1 MNRFEATW
9 LDQLRRRGDGVRDGR
24 VLVACSGG
32 GDSVALLVFLAAVR
46 KSLGLDLLVA
56 HADHGLRPESGEDA
70 GFVQQLC
77 RFLDLD
83 LAEVCL
89 RVRAHA
95 ASAGL
100 GLETAARDLRWA
112 WLRAEAAACGATW
125 IATGHSLDDHTETVL
140 LRLARGGGLG
150 ALTPLPA
157 VQGDRWSPLIEARR
171 QDLRDYLKQRGVPWR
186 EDTSNSEDFTA
197 RNRLRK
203 LLEPLRTEAPALD
216 AHLWETHQQAR
227 ELEEWRD
234 GVVRAWSPERWS
246 AVDGALRLTGAWTEL
261 ELRWVLEAALP
272 VLGVAV
278 EATQLRGLAAWASLR
293 LGRRNRR
300 TAEWGGWRL
309 EPYRDGWT
317 LHAARLGGDPD

>member
-9 LDQLRRRGDGVRDGR
+9 LGQIRHRGDGVRDGR

-32 GDSVALLVFLAAVR
+32 GDSVALLVFLAAAR
-46 KSLGLDLLVA
+46 KSLGLDLVVA

-70 GFVQQLC
+70 AFVQQLC

-112 WLRAEAAACGATW
+112 WLRAEAASCGATW
-125 IATGHSLDDHTETVL
+125 IATGHNLDDHTETVL

-157 VQGDRWSPLIEARR
+157 LQEGRWSPLIEARR

-186 EDTSNSEDFTA
+186 EDASNAEDFTP
-197 RNRLRK
+197 RNRMRK

-234 GVVRAWSPERWS
+234 ALVRDWSPGRWS
-246 AVDGALRLTGAWTEL
+246 AADGALRLAGSWAEL
-261 ELRWVLEAALP
+261 ELRWVLESALP
-272 VLGVAV
+272 SLGVAV
-278 EATQLRGLAAWASLR
+278 EAKQLRDLAAWACTR
-293 LGRRNRR
+293 LSRRNRR
-300 TAEWGGWRL
+300 PAEWGGWRL
-309 EPYRDGWT
+309 EPSVDAWT
-317 LHAARLGGDPD
+317 MYPSRNIGIPA